1 MVHVA
6 KEAAK
11 ESGIDAKVIDLRTL
25 LARDLK
31 RVGGSVNRTG
41 RAVLVQESTSTS
53 GFGAEL
59 AALIQSECLYRL
71 EAPI

>member
-6 KEAAK
+6 MEAAQ

-25 LARDLK
+25 LALDLE
-31 RVGGSVNRTG
+31 RVAELVNRTG
-41 RAVLVQESTSTS
+41 RAVVVQESTSTS

-59 AALIQSECLYRL
+59 AALNKSECCYQL
-71 EAPI
+71 EAPV